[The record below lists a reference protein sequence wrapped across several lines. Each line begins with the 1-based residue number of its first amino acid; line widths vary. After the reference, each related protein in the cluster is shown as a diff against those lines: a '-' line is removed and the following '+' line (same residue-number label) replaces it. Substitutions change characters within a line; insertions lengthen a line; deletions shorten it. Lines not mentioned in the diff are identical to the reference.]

1 MGQEAFS
8 IGDNSSDSDTG
19 HDNCLCRDC
28 HKTWHSLENINIR
41 SRCPYCGSPKLKY
54 HPELGSLAIAHIDC
68 DSFYASVEKRD
79 DPALM
84 DKPVIIGGGTR
95 GVVSAACYVARMYG
109 VKSAMPMFKALK
121 LCPDAIVIKPN
132 MEKYA
137 RAGKQIRKMM
147 FDLTPSVEPLSIDE
161 AFLDLRGTE
170 KLHHARPASVLSA
183 FIKRIQQ
190 EVGVSASVGLSHNKF
205 LAKIAS
211 DLEKPKGFAIIG
223 EAETL
228 DFLAEKPVSIIWGV
242 GKVFNAKLKADG
254 IENIAQLR
262 EYDEFELMSRYGNMG
277 RHLFYLARGEDRR
290 IVETNRETKSISSET
305 TFNTDIA
312 DYDILEKHLW
322 QLCEKVAKR
331 MKKSDLAARTIVL
344 KLKTRDFRQITRNKT
359 LIDPTML
366 ADQLF
371 RIGRQL
377 LAGEVDGR
385 AFRLI
390 GIGGSELVSGHL
402 ADPMDLGDPDGQR
415 RAKLENAMDQLRDK
429 LGDSA
434 IIKGRSLK

>member
-1 MGQEAFS
+1 
-8 IGDNSSDSDTG
+8 
-19 HDNCLCRDC
+19 
-28 HKTWHSLENINIR
+28 
-41 SRCPYCGSPKLKY
+41 
-54 HPELGSLAIAHIDC
+54 
-68 DSFYASVEKRD
+68 
-79 DPALM
+79 
-84 DKPVIIGGGTR
+84 
-95 GVVSAACYVARMYG
+95 
-109 VKSAMPMFKALK
+109 
-121 LCPDAIVIKPN
+121 
-132 MEKYA
+132 
-137 RAGKQIRKMM
+137 
-147 FDLTPSVEPLSIDE
+147 
-161 AFLDLRGTE
+161 FLDLRGTE